1 MWYAYYTYYMY
12 RIYVFPG
19 LWGFQSLVGY
29 RYVVY
34 GVLSA
39 YGGEPFPIRL
49 LCIFQ
54 FLIEEL
60 RNLWWCDDTTC
71 VAPC

>member
-1 MWYAYYTYYMY
+1 MFMQGLLGLDCNVVCVL
-12 RIYVFPG
+12 YVLYVPYLCIPG

-39 YGGEPFPIRL
+39 YGGESLPIRL

-54 FLIEEL
+54 F
-60 RNLWWCDDTTC
+60 
-71 VAPC
+71 